1 MISRIPDDLL
11 FLFYEFLSAK
21 DSRNFLAASKAF
33 SKLKKIAFIYELNQA
48 YSHQYCIN
56 EEFRKF
62 IHSKIENPMIQIRLQ
77 LHGNYFSRIPQSP
90 NSVFQFAD
98 EDNEED
104 TPASMKSI
112 EDKVKGKIQLF
123 LTSSSPDISSNAL
136 DTRIFNDL
144 TVNYLELTDFPSNI
158 NKFPYIL
165 HLKLVNSNNNN
176 LKRLKNIKSLQTI
189 QLYSLNNFKDCSNF
203 THLSE
208 VKISHCPQLINT
220 SGLEN
225 IPYLHLEFCSRLADI
240 SKLGNHEE
248 LILRSCSQVF
258 DLRSLA
264 KVRQRL
270 ELKSLPSI
278 TSIVGLEKIPTL
290 EIWDCKQLRIPPQH
304 MINSIFQHRSL
315 KLVYCYPDLLLSMPK
330 VSPPLHSLLQSV
342 LIVDSSITSVE
353 CFRGVKSVSLER
365 CWNIVNVTPLSSC
378 QKVSLINCINVKDIS
393 SLLYVSN
400 LLIK

>member
-11 FLFYEFLSAK
+11 FLFYEFLSTK
-21 DSRNFLAASKAF
+21 DSRSFLIASKSF
-33 SKLKKIAFIYELNQA
+33 SELKKIAFIYELNQA
-48 YSHQYCIN
+48 YSHQYCMN
-56 EEFRKF
+56 EEFRRL

-77 LHGNYFSRIPQSP
+77 LHGNHFSRIPQSP
-90 NSVFQFAD
+90 NSVFQFPD

-104 TPASMKSI
+104 TPTSMKSI
-112 EDKVKGKIQLF
+112 EDKVKGKIQSF
-123 LTSSSPDISSNAL
+123 LYSSSPDISFNLL
-136 DTRIFNDL
+136 DTRIFNYL
-144 TVNYLELTDFPSNI
+144 TVNYLELTDFPSNM

-165 HLKLVNSNNNN
+165 HLKLMNSNNN

-189 QLYSLNNFKDCSNF
+189 QLYSLSNFKDCSNF
-203 THLSE
+203 THLTE

-248 LILRSCSQVF
+248 LILRSCSQVI
-258 DLRSLA
+258 DLRSLG

-278 TSIVGLEKIPTL
+278 TSVEGLEKIPIL
-290 EIWDCKQLRIPPQH
+290 EIWDCKQLRFPPQH

-315 KLVYCYPDLLLSMPK
+315 KLVYCHPDLLLPMLK

-365 CWNIVNVTPLSSC
+365 CWNIVNVKPLSSC